1 MKSADDNATPHA
13 ADEYDAKVRRVI
25 PFYEMMHEETIRLVK
40 AAKPDARLWLDTGCG
55 TGFLV
60 EKALSEFPQTH
71 FLLADP
77 AKAMC
82 DKARERLAA
91 FIPDRV
97 EILPKAPTEG
107 LPEILDR
114 RVDVITAVQSHHY
127 LDAKGRRQATRA
139 SFEMLLPG
147 ALYITF
153 ENVRPLTPRGIEV
166 ALHRMKAFQMSQGL
180 SADYADAHA
189 KRFDSGYFPITV
201 EDHLAL
207 LTSVGFSTAE
217 IFWYSVMQAGF
228 YAVR

>member
-1 MKSADDNATPHA
+1 MKSAEDNATPHA

-25 PFYEMMHEETIRLVK
+25 PFYEMMHEETVRLVK

-60 EKALSEFPQTH
+60 EKALSEFPETR

-82 DKARERLAA
+82 EKARERLAA

-97 EILPKAPTEG
+97 EILAAAPTER

-114 RVDVITAVQSHHY
+114 PVDVITVIQSHHY
-127 LDAKGRRQATRA
+127 LDADGRRKATQA
-139 SFEMLLPG
+139 SFEILSPG
-147 ALYITF
+147 GLYVTF
-153 ENVRPLTPRGIEV
+153 ENVRPRTPRGIEI
-166 ALHRMKAFQMSQGL
+166 ALHRMKTFQMSQGL
-180 SADYADAHA
+180 SEDYADAHA
-189 KRFDSGYFPITV
+189 RRFDKSYFPITI

-207 LTSVGFSTAE
+207 LRDTGFSTAE
-217 IFWYSVMQAGF
+217 IFWYSVMQSGF
-228 YAVR
+228 YALK